1 MLMMSIELQAGQE
14 VKRVITP
21 PNITEKVN
29 IQTRL
34 VSFCQ
39 EPLSEIALEKDRGS
53 PRENRRQNRRE
64 DPSSDPVIFPGLFFG
79 NML

>member
-14 VKRVITP
+14 VERVITP

-39 EPLSEIALEKDRGS
+39 EPLSEIALEKDRES
-53 PRENRRQNRRE
+53 PRKNRRRKQKGKPE
-64 DPSSDPVIFPGLFFG
+64 F
-79 NML
+79 